1 MEAKTTTVYQIRAL
15 DHAIELLYHP
25 LAPEIPTK
33 RLALTAIADFFNYLP
48 LSASGTSSA
57 DTRQILFLAAYTS
70 LFPFLSTGRVLF
82 TGGSGLSHSI
92 GNSIGT
98 KYNIPHGITSCL
110 TLAAVVHLKAETKL
124 DEARQIARAVEAVG
138 RSRTGDTVG
147 DARAVGDA
155 IAELVGSL
163 GHTGTLT
170 EV

>member
-1 MEAKTTTVYQIRAL
+1 MLSSSST
-15 DHAIELLYHP
+15 
-25 LAPEIPTK
+25 IPYPPK
-33 RLALTAIADFFNYLP
+33 SPPNASPSRPSLTFNYLP
-48 LSASGTSSA
+48 LSASDTSSA
-57 DTRQILFLAAYTS
+57 DTRQILFLAAYAS

-82 TGGSGLSHSI
+82 TGGSGLSYSV
-92 GNSIGT
+92 GNSLGA
-98 KYNIPHGITSCL
+98 KYSITHGIMSCL

-155 IAELVGSL
+155 IAELVDGL

>member
-57 DTRQILFLAAYTS
+57 DTRQILFL
-70 LFPFLSTGRVLF
+70 STGRVLF

-98 KYNIPHGITSCL
+98 KYNISHGITSCL
-110 TLAAVVHLKAETKL
+110 MLAAVVHLKAETKL
-124 DEARQIARAVEAVG
+124 DEARQIARAVEAVR